1 MKKGV
6 FVASRKEW
14 HVKQWLMERLE
25 ALLPRL
31 GTLDQRHEAEI
42 QRLCEAEIAAWR
54 ARPTMKSLRSLNT
67 PMIDARNAIR
77 ERLAVTE
84 QNSWVNPRT
93 REREHLALRYL
104 NFSQEEWAAM
114 RALTE
119 EGRQERLEGQ
129 QFLDQPLAMLE
140 KCRQLLVSPRWE
152 NIAVGLAVTTGR
164 RLTEI
169 LKTARFHPLTD
180 WTVEFE
186 GQLKQKAEMMPPY
199 EIPTLVEAEVVI
211 GAWQRLRGLLPCEEL
226 TNEEVEARYG
236 EEVRTAADR
245 HFTRL
250 VPYRTGKEDV
260 LFTHLFRS
268 CYGTLA
274 CWLFAPPSV
283 NALVYKATIY
293 GHYWVLRAETEQQR
307 QNYLSTLHYDDYRIG
322 DGQGNI
328 DGRQGIRLGEPGVR
342 VLARFQQAVEAQ
354 AQKEERS
361 MKRRKAA
368 AEEALTVKATKTGYS
383 MLRPKQA
390 TAIRILAIA
399 REQEM
404 PHHDEVLALL
414 ADTYR
419 LYEQMQ
425 ELLAPLAED
434 FGTSTPLDTL
444 KALLATGGQRPV
456 EVTFDDY
463 LQAHWG
469 ASLSELT
476 IAFDQAVA
484 QDEKPL
490 TYLREQLTKR
500 TNYKQGPV
508 TRQER
513 YDEMDF
519 TRLTLAQLKALRIP
533 AATTERFRRAVAAI
547 MAYNHAAT
555 HELDRW
561 FIRAKEIKDLVG
573 GRGELIAAYLKEHQ
587 AEITAHH
594 TQFNL
599 TEKYNSKPHPVTYY
613 IHLEGADE
621 SPKHAEPSPTAS

>member
-1 MKKGV
+1 M
-6 FVASRKEW
+6 
-14 HVKQWLMERLE
+14 KQWLMERLDQ
-25 ALLPRL
+25 LLPRL
-31 GTLDQRHEAEI
+31 EALDQRSEAEI
-42 QRLCEAEIAAWR
+42 QRVCEAEIAAWR

-77 ERLAVTE
+77 ENLAVTE
-84 QNSWVNPRT
+84 TNSWINPRT
-93 REREHLALRYL
+93 QEREHLALRYL

-114 RALTE
+114 RSLTE

-129 QFLDQPLAMLE
+129 QLLDEPLAVIE
-140 KCRQLLVSPRWE
+140 KGRQLLASARWE
-152 NIAVGLAVTTGR
+152 DIAVGLAVTTGR

-169 LKTARFHPLTD
+169 LKTARFHPLSD

-211 GAWQRLRGLLPCEEL
+211 GAWKWLRELHPCETL

-245 HFTRL
+245 HFAHL
-250 VPYRTGKEDV
+250 VPSRTGREDS

-274 CWLFAPPSV
+274 VWLVAPPSI

-293 GHYWVLRAETEQQR
+293 GHYWVLQAKTEEQR

-322 DGQGNI
+322 NGQGNI

-342 VLARFQQAVEAQ
+342 VLKRFQKAVEAQ
-354 AQKEERS
+354 VQKEERN

-368 AEEALTVKATKTGYS
+368 EEEPFTVKATKTGFS

-390 TAIRILAIA
+390 TAIRVLTIA
-399 REQEM
+399 REQKM
-404 PHHDEVLALL
+404 THHDEVLAML

-434 FGTSTPLDTL
+434 FETKTPLDTL
-444 KALLATGGQRPV
+444 KALIATGGQRPV
-456 EVTFDDY
+456 EVSFDDY

-469 ASLSELT
+469 ASFSELRGLL
-476 IAFDQAVA
+476 DQAA
-484 QDEKPL
+484 EQSDEEVKPL
-490 TYLREQLTKR
+490 AFLGKQVTKQA
-500 TNYKQGPV
+500 NYKKGPAE
-508 TRQER
+508 RQKK
-513 YDEMDF
+513 YDTVNF
-519 TRLTLAQLKALRIP
+519 ASLTLKQLKDLHIP
-533 AATTERFRRAVAAI
+533 EATNERCRRAVVAI
-547 MAYNHAAT
+547 MAYNQQAT

-561 FIRAKEIKDLVG
+561 FIRQKEIKELVG
-573 GRGELIAAYLKEHQ
+573 GRGDLITAYLKEHE
-587 AEITAHH
+587 AEIAAHH
-594 TQFNL
+594 TQFKLN
-599 TEKYNSKPHPVTYY
+599 EKYNSKPYSIKRDIDLEEDKSATPV
-613 IHLEGADE
+613 
-621 SPKHAEPSPTAS
+621 S